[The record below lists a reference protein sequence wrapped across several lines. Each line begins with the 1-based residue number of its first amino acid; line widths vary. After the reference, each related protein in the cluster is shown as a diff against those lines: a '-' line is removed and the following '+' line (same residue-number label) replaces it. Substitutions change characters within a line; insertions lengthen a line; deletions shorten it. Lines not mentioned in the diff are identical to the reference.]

1 MDSHHERDIEEDN
14 VVDDLRGVDNEDD
27 DRRGVEEDDGD
38 DGHHDHHDAVGDN
51 EDGVDLL
58 HSQSHSKLDQDVA

>member
-14 VVDDLRGVDNEDD
+14 AVDDLRGVDSEDD
-27 DRRGVEEDDGD
+27 GHHGVEEDDGD
-38 DGHHDHHDAVGDN
+38 DDHHDAEEDD